1 LRRIG
6 GMTLGVRIKQLRKE
20 KELTQTELGKHLNV
34 GKSTISQ
41 YETDTNMPDPEMI
54 LKIANFFNVSTD
66 YLLGRSDKRKET
78 LDDEPTPQ
86 EIEEIFQNQ
95 VMYQGVPMT
104 EEEKESVKDFIRLA
118 IKTIRAKKRDK
129 GSELD
134 E

>member
-1 LRRIG
+1 
-6 GMTLGVRIKQLRKE
+6 MTLGVRIKQLRKE